1 MRGALDGTM
10 RVRGGR
16 DVHGARRDVLVV
28 DGRVADGP
36 LPTVG
41 APVLDATGL
50 VVAPGL
56 VDLQVNGA
64 CGVDVTAD
72 PERLWEVAAALPA
85 YGVTSFLP
93 TVITAA
99 PEQHQ
104 RALTTLGTAREP
116 HGARPLGLHLEGPML
131 APERKGAH
139 PARWLRVP
147 DERLVQGWSPA
158 AGVAMA
164 TVAPE
169 LPGAPEVI
177 ATLVGRGVVVSVG
190 HTSATTAQVEAA
202 VAAGATCVTHL
213 FNAMPP
219 LGHREP
225 GPVGMA
231 LGDDRLVA
239 GVIADGHH
247 VDPLTLRVAWRCLGP
262 DRFLAVSDTTAA
274 LGLPDGPTLLGEQE
288 VVVADGTVR
297 LPDGTLAGS
306 AASLLDC
313 VGVLLRTT
321 GCTLADAIATATTT
335 PARVLGDARL
345 GRLDDGCPGDLVL
358 LDHDPASGRL
368 DLVATVVAG
377 RVLHDS
383 REVR

>member
-1 MRGALDGTM
+1 MRGSLQ
-10 RVRGGR
+10 VRGGR
-16 DVHGARRDVLVV
+16 DVHGVPRDVMVV
-28 DGRVADGP
+28 DGRVVDGSTP
-36 LPTVG
+36 ASD

-64 CGVDVTAD
+64 CGVDVTAH

-99 PEQHQ
+99 PEQRQ
-104 RALTTLGTAREP
+104 RALATLRDAQERR
-116 HGARPLGLHLEGPML
+116 GARPLGLHLEGPML

-139 PARWLRVP
+139 PDRWLRAP
-147 DERLVQGWSPA
+147 DERLVDRWSRE
-158 AGVAMA
+158 AGVVVV

-169 LPGAPEVI
+169 LPDASEVI
-177 ATLVGRGVVVSVG
+177 RSLVGRGVVVSIG
-190 HTSATTAQVEAA
+190 HTSATTTQVEAA
-202 VAAGATCVTHL
+202 IRAGASCVTHL

-225 GPVGMA
+225 GPVGTA

-274 LGLPDGPTLLGEQE
+274 LGLPDGATLLGEQD
-288 VVVADGTVR
+288 VVVAEGTVR

-321 GCTLADAIATATTT
+321 GCTLADAITTATTT
-335 PARVLGDARL
+335 PARVLGDRRL
-345 GRLDDGCPGDLVL
+345 GRLDDGCHGDLVL
-358 LDHDPASGRL
+358 LDHDPASDRL
-368 DLVATVVAG
+368 DLVASVVAG
-377 RVLHDS
+377 RVCHDV
-383 REVR
+383 REVG